1 MYTIHRNKMNIKD
14 KCEDTVCDWT
24 DDIIALLN
32 EHNPKDWRKIITEL
46 QKAFILSSESLL
58 EDMYD
63 EKGWD

>member
-1 MYTIHRNKMNIKD
+1 MYTIHRNKMNIRD
-14 KCEDTVCDWT
+14 KAEDTVCDWT
-24 DDIIALLN
+24 DDIVALLN

-58 EDMYD
+58 ETMYD

>member
-1 MYTIHRNKMNIKD
+1 MYTIHRNKMSIKD
-14 KCEDTVCDWT
+14 KSEDAVCDWT

-32 EHNPKDWRKIITEL
+32 EYDPKDWREIITEL